1 MIKFR
6 TVMTQSRPLY
16 EKKCS
21 RIWLFK
27 GCMDKADVINALTPT
42 LYILEMAGAL
52 NVSLS
57 LKIGFY

>member
-1 MIKFR
+1 
-6 TVMTQSRPLY
+6 
-16 EKKCS
+16 
-21 RIWLFK
+21 
-27 GCMDKADVINALTPT
+27 MDKADVINALTPT